1 MQFWAVCSIFSTITL
16 SKPQITTWDPY
27 NSCICFYTDKANAT
41 VTYKLLHT
49 KLCINLQY
57 QTTYQNAYHTA
68 VNRKFSCVHQTGA
81 LYCAPIQCVHSKPT
95 PLTPPSASLVFVT
108 TRIHTLRIYIP
119 MLHAYRQLT
128 SKNNNR
134 NTWLLVLQL
143 SELTTYNL
151 GFSCK
156 HSLINH
162 HTFLQLLS

>member
-68 VNRKFSCVHQTGA
+68 VNRKFSCVHQTGEVNTFIMNRTTA
-81 LYCAPIQCVHSKPT
+81 HQYSVCIVNQPLNPPECKPGFCDHTDSYAENLHSNASCVQTADFKE
-95 PLTPPSASLVFVT
+95 
-108 TRIHTLRIYIP
+108 
-119 MLHAYRQLT
+119 Q
-128 SKNNNR
+128 
-134 NTWLLVLQL
+134 
-143 SELTTYNL
+143 
-151 GFSCK
+151 
-156 HSLINH
+156 
-162 HTFLQLLS
+162 